1 MGEFQQ
7 NYAMGQKTKGV
18 VLTHVGA
25 DFDTLAAAVGLAALR
40 DFETSCRG
48 CTSVVLPQGA
58 NPAVTKFLA
67 LHKHYLP
74 IRNKKV
80 TDPSKL
86 KWLGIVDNQRK
97 ERLGPC
103 SEWVN
108 LASEVQI
115 FDHHVDQTCN
125 IKGELVVEDV
135 GSATTVIVE
144 KLAERNIKVNTH
156 TATLLA
162 LGIHS
167 DTGNLIYECTTARDA
182 AALQYC
188 LENGASQKAILQFS
202 RPKYHNGAKIVYVH
216 IANDEYEPGM
226 STVAQ
231 DVLKLTNSDVLLMG
245 VSYINKSKKAS
256 YQLAS
261 IIGRASASL
270 DDINLNHTLGSL
282 NGGGHPKAA
291 AASIRMD
298 RLDKMD
304 PEMQNAAS
312 VEEILEKLVEKV
324 CEAVPP
330 VKCARELMTH
340 SEKLVVNADWQKK
353 LDKVVQ
359 ESAAEQRKHA
369 QELQEKDS
377 KLSHLEA
384 ELAEATCPTTLP
396 QAESDEGFREKG
408 IEEGN
413 EVEEDGKGSGTA
425 VQGVGWEELL
435 PDSMLQEEKEE
446 TREGGTSDVAIS
458 SHLNPGTLS
467 AACDTQ
473 ELQKKLS
480 HLNTILTVK
489 STRIYDL
496 QEELRASH
504 KAHTEEVE
512 KMKQAHEKAL
522 QKTLDDHKTS
532 TTELK
537 EQLKRAAERSTAAGN
552 AVQLE
557 SELAE
562 WKSKA
567 TRWYAE
573 LISMREWKEQT
584 NAVPDTTRTSS
595 DVVEALNFSNL
606 LFGNPAAAEVVR
618 DEPDQPELEAPLSSP
633 RLPAEELGE
642 LMPDLAAC
650 KAAQRRIEKSST
662 PSDRG
667 DTMSNSSLNS
677 YNSELTDGQRRKS
690 SLSGYSRKL
699 SGSGVLT
706 GRDVKTLSPE
716 ILAARNEAKAER
728 QRKKEE
734 AAKQLAIENANYR
747 KRLSQF
753 QGKKKT
759 SVVKTGTS

>member
-1 MGEFQQ
+1 MRIFTGALLDRPVAVHVVNQEF
-7 NYAMGQKTKGV
+7 ATRCREW
-18 VLTHVGA
+18 VLY
-25 DFDTLAAAVGLAALR
+25 DDIQSW
-40 DFETSCRG
+40 EES
-48 CTSVVLPQGA
+48 
-58 NPAVTKFLA
+58 FLA
-67 LHKHYLP
+67 V
-74 IRNKKV
+74 IRAKN
-80 TDPSKL
+80 D
-86 KWLGIVDNQRK
+86 
-97 ERLGPC
+97 
-103 SEWVN
+103 
-108 LASEVQI
+108 
-115 FDHHVDQTCN
+115 
-125 IKGELVVEDV
+125 
-135 GSATTVIVE
+135 
-144 KLAERNIKVNTH
+144 
-156 TATLLA
+156 A
-162 LGIHS
+162 L
-167 DTGNLIYECTTARDA
+167 EA
-182 AALQYC
+182 
-188 LENGASQKAILQFS
+188 
-202 RPKYHNGAKIVYVH
+202 
-216 IANDEYEPGM
+216 
-226 STVAQ
+226 AQ
-231 DVLKLTNSDVLLMG
+231 DG
-245 VSYINKSKKAS
+245 NKGGWLSSWIPGRLRTSSGGTADPGSISK
-256 YQLAS
+256 
-261 IIGRASASL
+261 
-270 DDINLNHTLGSL
+270 
-282 NGGGHPKAA
+282 
-291 AASIRMD
+291 
-298 RLDKMD
+298 
-304 PEMQNAAS
+304 
-312 VEEILEKLVEKV
+312 
-324 CEAVPP
+324 
-330 VKCARELMTH
+330 
-340 SEKLVVNADWQKK
+340 VNADWQKK

-384 ELAEATCPTTLP
+384 ELAE
-396 QAESDEGFREKG
+396 REKG

-425 VQGVGWEELL
+425 V
-435 PDSMLQEEKEE
+435 QEEKEE

-716 ILAARNEAKAER
+716 ILAARNEAK
-728 QRKKEE
+728 
-734 AAKQLAIENANYR
+734 
-747 KRLSQF
+747 
-753 QGKKKT
+753 
-759 SVVKTGTS
+759 